1 MKKKYLYLIIAFA
14 ITYFFW
20 GFDAVLSRIGL
31 YEHPSYNIGIV
42 FYILAACSPAI
53 AAYIVLQRGTDKRG
67 LRYFLRS
74 AVRFDQPLV
83 ELLLI
88 VFFLSIRFGVPF
100 LFGDGRITGNW
111 W

>member
-1 MKKKYLYLIIAFA
+1 MKKIYLYLIIAFA

-20 GFDAVLSRIGL
+20 GFDAVLSRMGL

-53 AAYIVLQRGTDKRG
+53 AAYIVLQREPDKRG

-74 AVRFDQPLV
+74 F
-83 ELLLI
+83 
-88 VFFLSIRFGVPF
+88 
-100 LFGDGRITGNW
+100 NKKY
-111 W
+111 